1 MTGRRSGP
9 TLRAWRPD
17 PTAAAPPYQSPMT
30 VAVPPPDPA
39 RALAED
45 FAARA
50 AGYDRDGAFPHANLA
65 ALRAAGLLA
74 LTVPL
79 RLGGGGAGLAR
90 AAALVGTIGAGEPAT
105 ALVLAMTLLQHGL
118 IHRDGS
124 PWPRAISDAVGR
136 DAAARGALI
145 NALRVEPE
153 LGTPAR
159 GGLPATIARRDGE
172 GWRVSGRKI
181 YATGAPG
188 LAYGVVFVRTDEPE
202 VRTGSMLVPFGAPGI
217 RIEETWDHL
226 GLRASGSHDVVFE
239 DVAVPG
245 SHAVDLRPPAG
256 WQVPDPLQQAW
267 SCALLAALYDGVAR
281 AAQSW
286 LVAFLRERRPG
297 SLGAPLASLPRVHE
311 AVGENERLLAV
322 NARLIAGLAAET
334 DAGRVPAPRE
344 AGFVKV
350 TVSENAIELVQRAAE
365 LCGNAA
371 LSRKNPLERHLRDV
385 LCARIHW
392 PQGDAVRSAA
402 GRAALGL

>member
-1 MTGRRSGP
+1 
-9 TLRAWRPD
+9 
-17 PTAAAPPYQSPMT
+17 MT

-39 RALAED
+39 TMLAEL

-50 AGYDRDGAFPHANLA
+50 EGHDRSGRFAHENIA
-65 ALRAAGLLA
+65 ALHEAGLLA
-74 LTVPL
+74 LTVPR
-79 RLGGGGAGLAR
+79 RLGGCGAGLVR
-90 AAALVGTIGAGEPAT
+90 AAAVVGTIGRGDPAT

-118 IHRDGS
+118 IHREGS
-124 PWPRAISDAVGR
+124 PWPRPVADAVGR
-136 DAAARGALI
+136 DAAARGGLV

-159 GGLPATIARRDGE
+159 GGLPATLARRDGD
-172 GWRVSGRKI
+172 GWRITGRKI
-181 YATGAPG
+181 FSTGAPA
-188 LAYGVVFVRTDEPE
+188 LAYGVVFVRTDEAEP
-202 VRTGSMLVPFGAPGI
+202 RIGNLLVPLDAPGV

-239 DVAVPG
+239 DVFVPG
-245 SHAVDLRPPAG
+245 VNAVDLRPPAG
-256 WQVPDPLQQAW
+256 WQAPDPLQQAW

-281 AAQSW
+281 AAQAW
-286 LVAFLRERRPG
+286 FLAFLRERTPG
-297 SLGAPLASLPRVHE
+297 SLGAPLASLPRFHE

-322 NARLIAGLAAET
+322 NARLVAALVADT
-334 DAGRVPAPRE
+334 DAGAPPAPRD
-344 AGFVKV
+344 AGFIKITV
-350 TVSENAIELVQRAAE
+350 TENAIQLVQRAAE